1 MLINLKIIRLG
12 GGIEVLTGDKTL
24 YISQNGEDKR
34 GNGSEEQPIKTFG
47 FALDCLHHYINPG
60 FKVVITFL
68 TDYQDPDDSNWSVYY
83 AASTSYS
90 PLVINNPLKKNV
102 TLGSLWF
109 QSGHTQIS
117 DINIKTRTN
126 TVAIC
131 AQNNAEVSL
140 YGTININMIEP
151 TSSNALWAQRSGVIY
166 LNNALV
172 INITNSTE
180 ISMNEVARAE
190 LGGIISRIA
199 ISRRQPTQINFSGLA
214 DKFIFATQ
222 SGSILLANYIE
233 GHWTNHNNQGKRF
246 EVHGGSLIDT
256 NGKGSEWF
264 PGPEDGV
271 IQEGGL
277 YI

>member
-1 MLINLKIIRLG
+1 MK
-12 GGIEVLTGDKTL
+12 GDKTL
-24 YISQNGEDKR
+24 YISQNGEDKW
-34 GNGSEEQPIKTFG
+34 GNGSEEQPLKTFG

-60 FKVVITFL
+60 FEVVITFL
-68 TDYQDPDDSNWSVYY
+68 TDYQDPDDSNWFV
-83 AASTSYS
+83 SYS
-90 PLVINNPLKKNV
+90 SSAAYHPLVINNPLKKDV

-109 QSGHTQIS
+109 QSGYTHIS

-131 AQNNAEVSL
+131 AQNSAEVNL

-151 TSSNALWAQRSGVIY
+151 TSSNALWAQRTGVIY
-166 LNNALV
+166 LNNASV
-172 INITNSTE
+172 INVTNSTD
-180 ISMNEVARAE
+180 ISMNEVLCAS
-190 LGGIISRIA
+190 LSGIISRIA
-199 ISRRQPTQINFSGLA
+199 ISSRQPAQINFSGLA
-214 DKFIFATQ
+214 DNFIFATQ
-222 SGSILLANYIE
+222 GGSILLANYIE

-271 IQEGGL
+271 SQEGGL